1 MKSARSPSPPSIAA
15 SHESEMIL
23 QRTSQLRQASDELG
37 SLLPADP
44 PKETQDGRDYASSK
58 YARTNPR
65 GELVRARCPVV
76 EDARAC
82 SRLKH

>member
-1 MKSARSPSPPSIAA
+1 MKSAHSP

-44 PKETQDGRDYASSK
+44 PKETQGERDYAYSK
-58 YARTNPR
+58 YDRTNP

-82 SRLKH
+82 FRLKH